1 MIDRREIDVLRSLI
15 QSDAETRSSDLIEHF
30 GGDMAALESVIESLE
45 RDGYRVEQKPGTI
58 RLLSE
63 PDPVRPQSVGARLTT
78 HTIGREVY
86 VFRET
91 RSTNDLA
98 RQAGL
103 GKASEGVVFFAEQQ
117 IAGRG
122 TQGRNWVS
130 EANQGLWFSILLRS
144 TLPVKRWPV
153 LVQMAALAAAEA
165 AEEWIDE
172 PIAIKPPND
181 LVVGGGKLAGFLLE
195 TSNAWNFQVLGIG
208 MNVRSAPQ
216 IEGYPTSA
224 LDDFAKRQVRLA
236 ELAAK
241 ILKRFEDWYFGKTVE
256 SVAAAFAARVVRQ
269 HQPAG
274 DQQVS
279 TFGEQSDSPI
289 LQ

>member
-1 MIDRREIDVLRSLI
+1 MPLDIGLTNNLLFTMIDRREIDVLRSLLE
-15 QSDAETRSSDLIEHF
+15 SDAETTSTDLIERF
-30 GGDMAALESVIESLE
+30 GGDTASLQSVIESLE
-45 RDGYRVEQKPGTI
+45 RDGYCFEQKAGTI

-63 PDPVRPQSVGARLTT
+63 PDAVRPQSVGARLTT

-117 IAGRG
+117 TAGRG
-122 TQGRNWVS
+122 THGRNWVS
-130 EANQGLWFSILLRS
+130 QGNQGLWFSILLRS
-144 TLPVKRWPV
+144 TLPVERWPV

-165 AEEWIDE
+165 AEAWIDD

-181 LVVGGGKLAGFLLE
+181 LVLGGGKLAGFLLE

-224 LDDFAKRQVRLA
+224 LDDFARKRVPLA
-236 ELAAK
+236 ELAAG
-241 ILKRFEDWYFGKTVE
+241 ILNRFEDWYLRKTVE
-256 SVAAAFAARVVRQ
+256 WVAEAFAGRV
-269 HQPAG
+269 G
-274 DQQVS
+274 D
-279 TFGEQSDSPI
+279 GAEK
-289 LQ
+289 